1 VSVAD
6 PRQEAQR
13 QLEQY
18 RQRLEQA
25 RALELKRQ
33 WERVLPPALRE
44 ISWAQIQRADPP
56 LDPLV
61 LRRVDQWCRQP
72 QGNLVLLGEP
82 GVGKT
87 WLAVAVLRRVLRSTQ
102 TFDFR
107 VVPEVL
113 ESWREFAGRPAELV
127 QPYWLVLDDLGGP
140 RELTDLELERLWVVV
155 NRRGLQR
162 YPTIVTSNL
171 DSEGMQQY
179 LTLRIWDRLRHGAVI
194 EWPGESRR

>member
-1 VSVAD
+1 VSAAD
-6 PRQEAQR
+6 PRQVAQQ
-13 QLEQY
+13 QL
-18 RQRLEQA
+18 QRWHQQQERA
-25 RALELKRQ
+25 RAQELRRQ
-33 WERVLPPALRE
+33 WERTLPPALRD
-44 ISWAQIQRADPP
+44 ISWTQIQQADPP

-61 LRRVDQWCRQP
+61 LRRVDEWCRQP
-72 QGNLVLLGEP
+72 RGNLVLLGEP

-87 WLAVAVLRRVLRSTQ
+87 WLAVAALRRALRNTQ

-113 ESWREFAGRPAELV
+113 ESWREFAGRPAELT

-162 YPTIVTSNL
+162 YPTIVTSNF

-179 LTLRIWDRLRHGAVI
+179 LTLRVWDRLRQGAVV
-194 EWPGESRR
+194 EWPGVSRR